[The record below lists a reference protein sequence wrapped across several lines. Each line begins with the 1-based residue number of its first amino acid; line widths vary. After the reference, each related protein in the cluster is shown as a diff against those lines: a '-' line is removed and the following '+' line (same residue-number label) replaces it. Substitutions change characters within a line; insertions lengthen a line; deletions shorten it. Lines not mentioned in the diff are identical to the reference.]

1 MKKLKELKDMEEAA
15 LLGKTVAYPKS
26 YAPEILVKVP
36 RRLNRKT
43 YGINAPDTLFC
54 GYDSWHAYEAGFI
67 TANGLPVSGILK
79 IVYPANSEYLV
90 ESKSLKLYL
99 GSMNMT
105 PFGNT
110 PDQGITLFTER
121 VRQDLNRLLE
131 TRTEICFYHEPPAN
145 TPFDFND
152 YEILEN
158 IPEISRAHFSI
169 YQEHPAYLNEN
180 SRESNGE
187 ELKAGSHLL
196 KSNCKIT
203 TQPDW
208 GSIYIRLKAERLP
221 DKLSLLK
228 YLVSIRNENHF
239 HEEICEMVFKR
250 LSDTYRPEILS
261 VACLYTRRGGIDICP
276 VRANHPQY
284 LPAFLPH
291 ADILTARTFR
301 Q

>member
-1 MKKLKELKDMEEAA
+1 MNEAA
-15 LLGKTVAYPKS
+15 LLGKTVTYPKS
-26 YAPEILVKVP
+26 YCPEILVKVP
-36 RRLNRKT
+36 RRLNREI
-43 YGINAPDTLFC
+43 YGIDAPDRLFC

-67 TANGLPVSGILK
+67 TDKGLPVSGLVK
-79 IVYPANSEYLV
+79 IVYPASSEFLV

-105 PFGNT
+105 SFGSH
-110 PDQGITLFTER
+110 PDEGITMFTER
-121 VRQDLNRLLE
+121 IRQDLSRLLE
-131 TRTEICFYHEPPAN
+131 TRAEVRFYHEAPA
-145 TPFDFND
+145 TCPFDFSE

-158 IPEISRAHFSI
+158 GPEIKQAHFSV

-180 SRESNGE
+180 SRESGE

-208 GSIYIRLKAERLP
+208 GSIYIRMKAQRLP

-228 YLVSIRNENHF
+228 YIVSIRNENHF

-250 LSDTYRPEILS
+250 LSDYYRPEILS

-276 VRANHPQY
+276 VRANQPQY
-284 LPAFLPH
+284 LPQYLPR
-291 ADILTARTFR
+291 AEILTARTFR

>member
-1 MKKLKELKDMEEAA
+1 MMNEAA
-15 LLGKTVAYPKS
+15 LLGKTVTYPKS
-26 YAPEILVKVP
+26 YCPEILVKVP
-36 RRLNRKT
+36 RRLNREI
-43 YGINAPDTLFC
+43 YGIDTPETLFC
-54 GYDSWHAYEAGFI
+54 GYDSWHAYEASFI
-67 TANGLPVSGILK
+67 TANGLPVSGVLK
-79 IVYPANSEYLV
+79 IVYPASSQFLV

-110 PDQGITLFTER
+110 PREGITLFTER
-121 VRQDLNRLLE
+121 IRQDLNRLLE
-131 TRTEICFYHEPPAN
+131 TRTEICFYQEPPAAY
-145 TPFDFND
+145 PFDFD
-152 YEILEN
+152 GYEILEN
-158 IPEISRAHFSI
+158 RPETEQAHFNI
-169 YQEHPAYLNEN
+169 YQEHPAYLTEN
-180 SRESNGE
+180 SRESDE

-208 GSIYIRLKAERLP
+208 GSIYIRMKARRLP

-228 YLVSIRNENHF
+228 YIVSIRNENHF

-250 LSDTYRPEILS
+250 LTDAYQPEILS

-276 VRANHPQY
+276 VRANQPQY
-284 LPAFLPH
+284 LPHYLPR
-291 ADILTARTFR
+291 AETLTARTFR

>member
-1 MKKLKELKDMEEAA
+1 MMNEAA
-15 LLGKTVAYPKS
+15 LLGKTVTYPKS
-26 YAPEILVKVP
+26 YCPEILVKVP
-36 RRLNRKT
+36 RRLNREI
-43 YGINAPDTLFC
+43 YGIDKPETLFC
-54 GYDSWHAYEAGFI
+54 GYDSWHAYEASFI
-67 TANGLPVSGILK
+67 TANGLPVSGVLK
-79 IVYPANSEYLV
+79 IVYPASSQFLV

-110 PDQGITLFTER
+110 PREGITLFTER
-121 VRQDLNRLLE
+121 IRQDLNRLLE
-131 TRTEICFYHEPPAN
+131 TRTEICFHHEAPAAC
-145 TPFDFND
+145 PFDFD
-152 YEILEN
+152 GYEILEN
-158 IPEISRAHFSI
+158 RPETEQAHFNI
-169 YQEHPAYLNEN
+169 YQEHPAYLTEN
-180 SRESNGE
+180 SRESDE

-208 GSIYIRLKAERLP
+208 GSIYIRMKAHRLP

-228 YLVSIRNENHF
+228 YIVSIRNENHF

-250 LSDTYRPEILS
+250 LTDAYQPEILS

-276 VRANHPQY
+276 VRANQPQY
-284 LPAFLPH
+284 LQHYLPRTET
-291 ADILTARTFR
+291 LTARTFR

>member
-1 MKKLKELKDMEEAA
+1 MMNEAA
-15 LLGKTVAYPKS
+15 LLGKTVTYPKS
-26 YAPEILVKVP
+26 YCPEILVKVP
-36 RRLNRKT
+36 RRLNREI
-43 YGINAPDTLFC
+43 YGIDTPETLFC
-54 GYDSWHAYEAGFI
+54 GYDSWHAYEASFI
-67 TANGLPVSGILK
+67 TANGLPVSGVLK
-79 IVYPANSEYLV
+79 IVYPASSQFLV

-110 PDQGITLFTER
+110 PREGITLFTER
-121 VRQDLNRLLE
+121 IQQDLNRLLE
-131 TRTEICFYHEPPAN
+131 TRTEICFYHEAPAAC
-145 TPFDFND
+145 PFDFD
-152 YEILEN
+152 GYEILEN
-158 IPEISRAHFSI
+158 RPETEQAHFNI
-169 YQEHPAYLNEN
+169 YQEHPAYLTEN
-180 SRESNGE
+180 SRESDE

-208 GSIYIRLKAERLP
+208 GSIYIRMKAHRLP

-228 YLVSIRNENHF
+228 YIVSIRNENHF

-250 LSDTYRPEILS
+250 LTDAYQPEILS

-276 VRANHPQY
+276 VRANQPQY
-284 LPAFLPH
+284 LPHYLLRAET
-291 ADILTARTFR
+291 LTARTFR

>member
-1 MKKLKELKDMEEAA
+1 MEEAA

-36 RRLNRKT
+36 RRLNREI
-43 YGINAPDTLFC
+43 YGIDAPDTLFC

-67 TANGLPVSGILK
+67 TAKGLPVCGVVK
-79 IVYPANSEYLV
+79 IVYPASSEYLV

-105 PFGNT
+105 SFGDT
-110 PDQGITLFTER
+110 PGEGISLFTER
-121 VRQDLNRLLE
+121 IRQDLSQLLE
-131 TRTEICFYHEPPAN
+131 TPAEVCFYHEPPA
-145 TPFDFND
+145 TCDFDFSE

-158 IPEISRAHFSI
+158 RPETTQAHFSV
-169 YQEHPAYLNEN
+169 YQECPTYLTEN
-180 SRESNGE
+180 SRESNE
-187 ELKAGSHLL
+187 ELKVGSHLL

-208 GSIYIRLKAERLP
+208 GSIYIRMKAQRLP

-228 YLVSIRNENHF
+228 YIVSVRNENHF

-250 LSDTYRPEILS
+250 LSDAYQPEILS

-276 VRANHPQY
+276 VRVNHPRY
-284 LPAFLPH
+284 LPTSLSR